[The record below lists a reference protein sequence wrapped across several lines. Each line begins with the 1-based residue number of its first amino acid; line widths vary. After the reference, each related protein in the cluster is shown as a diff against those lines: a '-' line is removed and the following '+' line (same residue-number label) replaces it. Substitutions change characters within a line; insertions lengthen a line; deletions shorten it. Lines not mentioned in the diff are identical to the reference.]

1 MYYCAIPSG
10 VFHAPGALG
19 HSLTQSP
26 FLSPCFDGGGPIA
39 TLKKTKKHKQNIF
52 FFGNALH
59 FPGQQKSRLI
69 SETPSIHLYSPWS
82 LYAAL
87 PAPYF
92 NLPLP
97 WPHWAGSRGDGTV
110 CMARTSMSWVW
121 LWPPLWP
128 AAHYVEAN
136 GTAQVWMEVRELG
149 LTWSDWNWGTWWL
162 TITILHTLVTTRY
175 NPRYPNEWLVTP
187 RHS

>member
-10 VFHAPGALG
+10 LFHAPAALG
-19 HSLTQSP
+19 PWLNPHFFRHALMVAVRPPNDS
-26 FLSPCFDGGGPIA
+26 D
-39 TLKKTKKHKQNIF
+39 LKTNKHV

-69 SETPSIHLYSPWS
+69 FRNALYSPWS
-82 LYAAL
+82 LCAAL

-97 WPHWAGSRGDGTV
+97 WPHWALGWRDGTV

-121 LWPPLWP
+121 LWPLWP

-136 GTAQVWMEVRELG
+136 GTAPSLDDGSERTRSNMVWLKSYGR
-149 LTWSDWNWGTWWL
+149 WWL

-175 NPRYPNEWLVTP
+175 NPRYPNDWS